1 MKQIIKNL
9 KQVYQYGKEYKS
21 CLIINSIMCLIDICL
36 GVLIPLISAKFIVK
50 FTSSKFNQAI
60 LMSFVLLI
68 MQMMGNILML
78 VIRKCSQVYR
88 RGTVRNLQNK
98 LGREILKLE
107 QTALDGTSSGVFIH
121 RLTNDTDK
129 MAELF
134 TVGIGQLTG
143 LLANI
148 ASFIAIY
155 FIDWRMALYYFIAS
169 NTLSLLYYI
178 KNKAVSN
185 KEKIYKEQFDRVTGL
200 TSELVRGARDIKM
213 LYSKNSFMVELDNN
227 IDKQTKLNFDMS
239 NTDIL
244 FNFIIF
250 TTKYLFEFI
259 TIILLVLFINKD
271 YFSVAIGVVLYSYK
285 TNVLTNLITRISL
298 LLEKCKD
305 FNIASNR
312 VFEILENR
320 KYKKEK
326 FGNKHLDKVKGNFE
340 FKDVCFSYD
349 NKKNVLDNLNLK
361 IKANKTYGIV
371 GKSGEG
377 KTTIFNLLCKLYNHQ
392 SGLIK
397 IDGEDIN
404 TLDEES
410 IRGNITIINQ
420 NPYIFNLSIKDNLKL
435 VKSDVTDEEIYEAC
449 NLACLN
455 EFIESLP
462 EKYDTIVGEGGVTL
476 SGGQRQRLAIAR
488 ALVQKTKIILFDEA
502 TSALDNETQNNIQSA
517 INNLKENYT
526 IVIIAHRLSTIIN
539 CDEIFFMKDGKIENN
554 GTHEELLK
562 KCKSYKQLY
571 EYEIKS
577 EY

>member
-50 FTSSKFNQAI
+50 FTSSKFNQD
-60 LMSFVLLI
+60 
-68 MQMMGNILML
+68 ILML

-178 KNKAVSN
+178 KNKAVSD

-250 TTKYLFEFI
+250 TAKYLFEFI

-320 KYKKEK
+320 KYKK
-326 FGNKHLDKVKGNFE
+326 
-340 FKDVCFSYD
+340 
-349 NKKNVLDNLNLK
+349 
-361 IKANKTYGIV
+361 
-371 GKSGEG
+371 
-377 KTTIFNLLCKLYNHQ
+377 
-392 SGLIK
+392 
-397 IDGEDIN
+397 
-404 TLDEES
+404 
-410 IRGNITIINQ
+410 
-420 NPYIFNLSIKDNLKL
+420 
-435 VKSDVTDEEIYEAC
+435 
-449 NLACLN
+449 
-455 EFIESLP
+455 
-462 EKYDTIVGEGGVTL
+462 
-476 SGGQRQRLAIAR
+476 
-488 ALVQKTKIILFDEA
+488 
-502 TSALDNETQNNIQSA
+502 
-517 INNLKENYT
+517 
-526 IVIIAHRLSTIIN
+526 
-539 CDEIFFMKDGKIENN
+539 
-554 GTHEELLK
+554 
-562 KCKSYKQLY
+562 
-571 EYEIKS
+571 
-577 EY
+577 